1 MKLDKLISYF
11 IFAFLLLPFGI
22 IFFQFRP
29 NQLPEFSELW
39 WALKNSA
46 LQSFFSALLSVVL
59 GFVAA
64 LGLLGMSKRLRSISE
79 VLALAPN
86 FFPPLFILISI
97 LNIFDPFPNGL
108 IGITIVHSFINFGL
122 IAVLFAR
129 QMESKIG
136 KFAELALVEGASRWQ
151 FITQVVAPI
160 LKPEAIRYF
169 LFVFAICF
177 SSFSIPLIVGGGR
190 GTTLEVLVYEKIRL
204 SSNWG
209 EAFFLSAIQTVAIF
223 LVSYFSSREVRVSK
237 SNDELNFTLLKQPF
251 AWVLIYIAAAIFL
264 VGYLQG
270 LFEGLQVMSTLYELR
285 EAIAWA
291 TFGSFVMSF
300 FAGLLILAL
309 LLLTAFVSE
318 NQKLKIFLNGFVS
331 PSTSLVCFAF
341 LILSA
346 NDGLWPYLKI
356 PIAFVTISFCTL
368 YRMGWAEENEALVQ
382 QMNVARILG
391 AKEWQ
396 IFLQIKLPQVLPLAG
411 LLSGLGSIWAAG
423 DFAVSRILA
432 HSDLTLAMM
441 SETLLSSY
449 RIHQASLISFFV
461 IIVALV
467 NFCIFYWGSH
477 VISRKSKI

>member
-11 IFAFLLLPFGI
+11 IFSFLLLPFGI
-22 IFFQFRP
+22 ILFQFRP

-39 WALKNSA
+39 WALKNSTM
-46 LQSFFSALLSVVL
+46 QSFFSALFSVVL

-64 LGLLGMSKRLRSISE
+64 LGLLGMNKRLRSISE

-97 LNIFDPFPNGL
+97 LNIFDPFPSGL

-122 IAVLFAR
+122 VAVLFAR
-129 QMESKIG
+129 QIEIKIG
-136 KFAELALVEGASRWQ
+136 KYAELALVEGASRWH
-151 FITQVVAPI
+151 FLSRVVIPI
-160 LKPEAIRYF
+160 LKPEAIRFF

-209 EAFFLSAIQTVAIF
+209 EAFFLSAIQTFVIF
-223 LVSYFSSREVRVSK
+223 IISYFSSKEVKVAR
-237 SNDELNFTLLKQPF
+237 SNEELNFSLMKQPF
-251 AWVLIYIAAAIFL
+251 AWILIYAAAFVFFI
-264 VGYLQG
+264 GYIQG
-270 LFEGLQVMSTLYELR
+270 LFEGFHVFSTLYELR
-285 EAIAWA
+285 EAILWA
-291 TFGSFVMSF
+291 TLGSFVISF
-300 FAGLLILAL
+300 LAGALILIL
-309 LLLTAFVSE
+309 LMLTALVSD

-341 LILSA
+341 LILSPNNA
-346 NDGLWPYLKI
+346 FWPFLKI
-356 PIAFVTISFCTL
+356 PLAFVTISFCTL
-368 YRMGWAEENEALVQ
+368 YRMGWAEENDAIVQ
-382 QMNVARILG
+382 QMNVARVLG
-391 AKEWQ
+391 ASEWQ
-396 IFLQIKLPQVLPLAG
+396 IFLTVKLPQVLPLAG
-411 LLSGLGSIWAAG
+411 LLSGLGAIWAAG

-449 RIHQASLISFFV
+449 RIHQASLLSFFV
-461 IIVALV
+461 IIIALL
-467 NFCIFYWGSH
+467 NFAIFYWGSH
-477 VISRKSKI
+477 VISRKSEI